1 MKVVE
6 KNDGEMEYGKDGEK
20 KEGGGFLMRKGQLCK
35 MKKSVDSDDDDDAPT
50 GLTEDDLQKG
60 LDALDAYVE
69 GTDDE
74 SRKDTLLKKALDNE
88 LDGEEQAELFNL
100 MGGVAE
106 GEGDAGDDLEKS
118 SRSITDSATV
128 ADAFEV
134 SDFLKDLTEG
144 LVKSIDQL
152 ESRIEAMDRRNQDF
166 GLLLVKSMS
175 LTGRATKAMS
185 QRLGVIASQP
195 ARGPK
200 SRLTGAQPLNKSIGG
215 DDGDGGGGDGDQ
227 LQSRQVFQALD
238 SMMQKSMAEDRQGV
252 SLSGHDLALATSKFE
267 HQRTIA
273 PELLAEVRAELGLK

>member
-6 KNDGEMEYGKDGEK
+6 KNDGEMEYGKDGKE
-20 KEGGGFLMRKGQLCK
+20 KEGGGFLMRKGKLYK
-35 MKKSVDSDDDDDAPT
+35 MKKSVDSDDDDDEPT

-74 SRKDTLLKKALDNE
+74 SRKDTLLKKALDSE

-106 GEGDAGDDLEKS
+106 GDGDGDVVEPISK
-118 SRSITDSATV
+118 SITDSATV

-134 SDFLKDLTEG
+134 SDFLRDLTEG
-144 LVKSIDQL
+144 LVKSMDKL
-152 ESRIEAMDRRNQDF
+152 ESRIEKMDRREQEFN
-166 GLLLVKSMS
+166 LLLAKSLS
-175 LTGRATKAMS
+175 VNGRATKAMS

-200 SRLTGAQPLNKSIGG
+200 SKLTGAEPLNKSIG
-215 DDGDGGGGDGDQ
+215 DGGGGEGEGDQ
-227 LQSRQVFQALD
+227 LQSGQVFQALD
-238 SMMQKSMAEDRQGV
+238 SMMQKSMADGRQGV
-252 SLSGHDLALATSKFE
+252 SHSGHDLALATSKFE
-267 HQRTIA
+267 HERTIA
-273 PELLAEVRAELGLK
+273 PALLAEVKKELGAQ